1 MINLGCLHKKWA
13 YNHCAEMPCR
23 NYVNKCP
30 LHGHGTSPTA
40 VCNLARA
47 SVLSGLSDETR
58 ETVDRAISLSP
69 ALEETILL
77 IVELSFRD
85 GEEACPVE

>member
-1 MINLGCLHKKWA
+1 MINLGCLHKKFA
-13 YNHCAEMPCR
+13 YNHCGEMSCR

-30 LHGHGTSPTA
+30 LHSLTGSSTA

-58 ETVDRAISLSP
+58 ETVDNAIALSP

-77 IVELSFRD
+77 IVELAFRD
-85 GEEACPVE
+85 GEEAREAV